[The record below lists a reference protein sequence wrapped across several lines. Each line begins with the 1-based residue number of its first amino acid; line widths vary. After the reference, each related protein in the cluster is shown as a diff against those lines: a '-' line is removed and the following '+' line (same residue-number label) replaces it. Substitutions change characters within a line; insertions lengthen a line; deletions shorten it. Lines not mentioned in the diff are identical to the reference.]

1 MFQPIQNM
9 AKLSQTIIC
18 WVQEPMWF
26 VTVGECEAAA
36 HCIPVAWPESLGC
49 ELGRG
54 ALPIPLGGTFLAGD
68 NKLILGCAFCPRR
81 YRLKGASPSI
91 RCLLQGDK
99 AAWSPLPACQGK
111 GSCPVL
117 DWKYQIFQPR
127 NAQFLVYFT
136 KGSQVS
142 IPARGELL
150 SQSRDSPGASL
161 VPAACESLTET
172 ASPQAAEKSIP
183 GVTS

>member
-1 MFQPIQNM
+1 MVFQPIQNM

-26 VTVGECEAAA
+26 VTVGECETAA

-117 DWKYQIFQPR
+117 DWKYSNPEMLNFW
-127 NAQFLVYFT
+127 FT
-136 KGSQVS
+136 SLREVRS
-142 IPARGELL
+142 
-150 SQSRDSPGASL
+150 ASL
-161 VPAACESLTET
+161 QGESCCHKAGT
-172 ASPQAAEKSIP
+172 PQEHHWCLLPVKA
-183 GVTS
+183 